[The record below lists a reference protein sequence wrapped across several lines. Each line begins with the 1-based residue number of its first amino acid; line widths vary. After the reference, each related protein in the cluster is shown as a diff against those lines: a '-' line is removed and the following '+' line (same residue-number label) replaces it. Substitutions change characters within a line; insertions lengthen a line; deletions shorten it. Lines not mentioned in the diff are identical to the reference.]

1 MCGRLISS
9 GNFLIPVH
17 IEAMKPVILIT
28 NDDGIDSAFLRIL
41 VDVLIHH
48 FEVKVVAPK
57 VEQSWIGKA
66 ISRHRSVRVEEYE
79 AFPCQAWSVDGTPAD
94 CVNIALGNLLDEE
107 KIDAVVS
114 GINIGFNA
122 SLPLVLSSGTV
133 GGALEGT
140 LWGYPAVALSQVL
153 KQEDYAAVQQD
164 RTRIGSRLEKCL
176 REAAIRSVG
185 FIQQAIE
192 MKCEDQRRLLLH
204 NINFPIGIDTDTE
217 VTHCGSAITRGGSLF
232 ERSVQKGDTYIFRF
246 SEGENI
252 DVEAKT
258 DLNCLQQGHITY
270 SLFDYSLLSCIS
282 PQEPLVNRSKI

>member
-1 MCGRLISS
+1 
-9 GNFLIPVH
+9 
-17 IEAMKPVILIT
+17 MKPVILIT

-48 FEVKVVAPK
+48 FEVRVAAPR

-66 ISRHRSVRVEEYE
+66 ISRHRTVRVEEYE
-79 AFPCQAWSVDGTPAD
+79 GFPCQAWSVDGTPAD
-94 CVNIALGNLLDEE
+94 CVNIALGNLLRKE

-122 SLPLVLSSGTV
+122 SLPLVLSSGTI

-153 KQEDYAAVQQD
+153 AKEDYIAVQKD
-164 RTRIGSRLEKCL
+164 RTKIGSHLEQCL

-192 MKCEDQRRLLLH
+192 MKCEDQRGLLLH
-204 NINFPIGIDTDTE
+204 NINFPIGVDADTE
-217 VTHCGSAITRGGSLF
+217 VIHCRTAINRGGSLF
-232 ERSVQKGDTYIFRF
+232 ERSAQKTDTYTFRF

-252 DVEAKT
+252 DAEAKT

-270 SLFDYSLLSCIS
+270 SLFDYSRISCVN
-282 PQEPLVNRSKI
+282 PQEPVVNRS